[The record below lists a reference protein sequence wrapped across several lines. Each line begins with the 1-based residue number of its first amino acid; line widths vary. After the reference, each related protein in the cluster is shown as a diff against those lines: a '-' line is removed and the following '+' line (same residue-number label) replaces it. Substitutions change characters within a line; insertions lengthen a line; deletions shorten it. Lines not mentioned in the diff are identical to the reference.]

1 MQGKYSVHYI
11 KDESTAIKTDV
22 TYVYRLAFVLILF
35 HGNTYPFSVVDEFV
49 TIEKVIKYL
58 NETSPNSQNVI
69 YLRP

>member
-1 MQGKYSVHYI
+1 MQCKYSVHYI
-11 KDESTAIKTDV
+11 KDECTAIKTDV

-35 HGNTYPFSVVDEFV
+35 HGNTYLFSVVDEFV